1 MKQVLRYRG
10 MAIKQVTEKD
20 VKAGDR
26 QDYQLGDLEVYNEDG
41 DNEYDSIGS
50 MKEAKELV
58 DGLISDRK
66 KKSRR

>member
-1 MKQVLRYRG
+1 MKTVQRYRG

-26 QDYQLGDLEVYNEDG
+26 QDYQLGDLEVFNEDG
-41 DNEYDSIGS
+41 DSEYDSIGS